1 MAHAAA
7 QQAASDDTAWDTYL
21 QAPPEPFALYSEPG
35 GGAPAAGAD
44 EHAAVQYSALAQD
57 ATVEPRALYTYD
69 PSAFV
74 AAAAY
79 SHEPQRS
86 YSTGTTPSP
95 ALPSLSPASSA
106 SASSSYLGLVSPYH
120 QSTASDYLHGGL
132 HHSAGASDGGLSVA
146 SPSSLKGSS
155 RGVLDGQGQQHP
167 SQRHQPHQ
175 SYQQDQLYQ
184 PPLSPAYTHSRPPPS
199 FLAPPA
205 PTTPRR
211 QAAASSTHLYRS
223 PSAYPATSSPA
234 TSPYHRPTP
243 RSTASFPSAAASAR
257 RGSTSSINES
267 PSRKATPRKI
277 AAVTESVDANG
288 SPTKSIRRVSTLSID
303 VPPPP
308 PPSGRRGSLVGSMP
322 PSSRPPLAMQPT
334 FSSSQRSAPPSLS
347 ASQQLTEASVREV
360 EQLLGELGPI
370 LDPSLYEHDAGGLSS
385 SSTVPGGRLPVLD
398 EGTSMFSPTSVS
410 ISGVT
415 LGEDDF
421 RLLDDAG
428 LGLPDAYHAPTYPQS
443 APAWQT
449 SFDLPP
455 PPPPSSLSSRWNPH
469 SASSAA
475 QSYALAHSN
484 SVGSLAP
491 AFNPHVRA
499 HSARDAQP
507 SSSSH
512 ESAYPTSPS
521 VAALR
526 RRSSCHAF
534 VGASQ
539 PPPSPHRHH
548 AHPHSHQPP
557 PWANSASTS
566 SPSRQPYYPTYERQ
580 PLPAVLQ
587 PPPDVLRP
595 VTPPPREQGGLS
607 ASVSRGSPMSPK
619 TTPKRKRGSPT
630 KPKQPVAM
638 FVNYSAQD
646 AKKLLNGVAPSGST
660 KKRREE
666 EDAQR
671 QRGDLS
677 SSILLDDPASLPVLP
692 LPFAT
697 GSRSSTF

>member
-1 MAHAAA
+1 MAHAEPQSAF
-7 QQAASDDTAWDTYL
+7 DDAAWDSYL
-21 QAPPEPFALYSEPG
+21 QAAPEPFALYSDAG
-35 GGAPAAGAD
+35 GGRRAGAD
-44 EHAAVQYSALAQD
+44 EAAAAADFESALAQD
-57 ATVEPRALYTYD
+57 ATIEPRALYSYD
-69 PSAFV
+69 PSAFPLE
-74 AAAAY
+74 ASY
-79 SHEPQRS
+79 THEPQRS

-95 ALPSLSPASSA
+95 ALPGLSPASSG
-106 SASSSYLGLVSPYH
+106 SASSSYLGLVSPH
-120 QSTASDYLHGGL
+120 QQATASDYLHGGVQ
-132 HHSAGASDGGLSVA
+132 HSAGSGDGGLSVSA
-146 SPSSLKGSS
+146 LKRS
-155 RGVLDGQGQQHP
+155 RGGYAVDGHEHAQH
-167 SQRHQPHQ
+167 SAQRHQHQ
-175 SYQQDQLYQ
+175 HTQAYPQEALYQ
-184 PPLSPAYTHSRPPPS
+184 PPHSPAYTHSRPPPS

-211 QAAASSTHLYRS
+211 HAAASSTHLYRS

-267 PSRKATPRKI
+267 PTRKATPRKI
-277 AAVTESVDANG
+277 AAVTQSVDANG
-288 SPTKSIRRVSTLSID
+288 SPTKSIRRVSTLSIE

-308 PPSGRRGSLVGSMP
+308 PPSGRRGSLVASMP

-370 LDPSLYEHDAGGLSS
+370 LDPSLYEHDTNGLSS
-385 SSTVPGGRLPVLD
+385 AAAAMPGARLPVLD
-398 EGTSMFSPTSVS
+398 EAESMFSPTSVS

-421 RLLDDAG
+421 RLLDDAV
-428 LGLPDAYHAPTYPQS
+428 LGLSDVYNPPQYPQS

-475 QSYALAHSN
+475 QSYALSHST

-491 AFNPHVRA
+491 PFNPHVRA
-499 HSARDAQP
+499 HSARDAAP
-507 SSSSH
+507 SAH
-512 ESAYPTSPS
+512 DQAYPTSPS

-534 VGASQ
+534 VGTSQQQ
-539 PPPSPHRHH
+539 PPPSSPHRHH
-548 AHPHSHQPP
+548 AHAHAHQPS
-557 PWANSASTS
+557 PWASA

-587 PPPDVLRP
+587 PPHDVLRP
-595 VTPPPREQGGLS
+595 VTPPPREHGGLS
-607 ASVSRGSPMSPK
+607 ASTSRGSPMSPK

-646 AKKLLNGVAPSGST
+646 AV
-660 KKRREE
+660 RRRL
-666 EDAQR
+666 AR
-671 QRGDLS
+671 TLS
-677 SSILLDDPASLPVLP
+677 PAR
-692 LPFAT
+692 T
-697 GSRSSTF
+697 RD

>member
-1 MAHAAA
+1 MAHAGS
-7 QQAASDDTAWDTYL
+7 QAAFDDAAWDSYL

-35 GGAPAAGAD
+35 GGRGDEAAAL
-44 EHAAVQYSALAQD
+44 QFSTLAQD
-57 ATVEPRALYTYD
+57 ATIEPRALYSYD
-69 PSAFV
+69 PSAFP
-74 AAAAY
+74 ADASY
-79 SHEPQRS
+79 THEPQRS

-95 ALPSLSPASSA
+95 ALPGLSPASSG
-106 SASSSYLGLVSPYH
+106 SASSSYLGLVSPH
-120 QSTASDYLHGGL
+120 QQTTASDYLHGGL
-132 HHSAGASDGGLSVA
+132 QHSASAGDGGLSGGA
-146 SPSSLKGSS
+146 LKGS
-155 RGVLDGQGQQHP
+155 RGGYALNGHEHGQH
-167 SQRHQPHQ
+167 SAQRHQHQ
-175 SYQQDQLYQ
+175 HSQVYPQEALYQ
-184 PPLSPAYTHSRPPPS
+184 PPHSPAYTHSRPPPS

-211 QAAASSTHLYRS
+211 HAAAASTHLYRS

-267 PSRKATPRKI
+267 PTRKATPRKV

-288 SPTKSIRRVSTLSID
+288 CPTKSIRRVSTLSIE
-303 VPPPP
+303 VPPPS
-308 PPSGRRGSLVGSMP
+308 SGRRGSLVASMP
-322 PSSRPPLAMQPT
+322 SSSRPPLAMQPS

-370 LDPSLYEHDAGGLSS
+370 LDPSLYEHDGGELSS
-385 SSTVPGGRLPVLD
+385 STAAIPGPRLPVLD
-398 EGTSMFSPTSVS
+398 EGASMFSPTSVS

-421 RLLDDAG
+421 RLLDDAV
-428 LGLPDAYHAPTYPQS
+428 LGLTDVYSPPQYPQS

-449 SFDLPP
+449 TFDLPP
-455 PPPPSSLSSRWNPH
+455 PPPPSSLSGRWQPH

-475 QSYALAHSN
+475 QSYALSHSN

-491 AFNPHVRA
+491 PFNPHVRA
-499 HSARDAQP
+499 HSARDAAP
-507 SSSSH
+507 SSSSSH
-512 ESAYPTSPS
+512 DEAYPTSPS

-539 PPPSPHRHH
+539 QQPPSSPHRHH
-548 AHPHSHQPP
+548 AHPHAHQPP
-557 PWANSASTS
+557 TWTSA

-595 VTPPPREQGGLS
+595 VTPPPRDVGGLS
-607 ASVSRGSPMSPK
+607 ASTSRPSPMSPK

-671 QRGDLS
+671 HRGDLS
-677 SSILLDDPASLPVLP
+677 SSVLLDDPASLSVLP

-697 GSRSSTF
+697 GSHSSAF